1 MTSLDALTRVTLC
14 KSARANE
21 KKNLERANRS
31 GDARSKALTATG
43 AYLSPLKAY
52 PWYQTQCGV
61 HVRRRGRR
69 SPTEDPPP
77 RADEVAVVLM
87 KFHHWGDG
95 ANHSICLFNA

>member
-1 MTSLDALTRVTLC
+1 MGKKTS
-14 KSARANE
+14 SE
-21 KKNLERANRS
+21 QNRS
-31 GDARSKALTATG
+31 GVARSKALTATG

-77 RADEVAVVLM
+77 RADEVAVVLV
-87 KFHHWGDG
+87 KFHERGRPQSQYLPISRVMTVCVG
-95 ANHSICLFNA
+95 VF

>member
-1 MTSLDALTRVTLC
+1 MGKKTS
-14 KSARANE
+14 SE
-21 KKNLERANRS
+21 QNRS

-77 RADEVAVVLM
+77 RADEVAVVLV
-87 KFHHWGDG
+87 KFHEWGDG
-95 ANHSICLFNA
+95 ANHSICLFHAW